1 MTVTS
6 LTMELASLNNIITG
20 DESWTVT
27 WSVIVSTS
35 LVLVPEW
42 VTRLETGSGNGTLEY
57 LESFS
62 IFITILHLPWF
73 FVPV

>member
-1 MTVTS
+1 
-6 LTMELASLNNIITG
+6 
-20 DESWTVT
+20 
-27 WSVIVSTS
+27 VSTS
-35 LVLVPEW
+35 LVLIPEW